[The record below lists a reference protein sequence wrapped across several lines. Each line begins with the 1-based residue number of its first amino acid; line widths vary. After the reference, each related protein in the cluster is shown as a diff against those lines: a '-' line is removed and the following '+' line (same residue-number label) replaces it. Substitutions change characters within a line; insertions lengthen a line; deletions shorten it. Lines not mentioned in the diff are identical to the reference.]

1 MNKANYAN
9 AIKTTTTWLTPKRII
24 DALGPFDLDP
34 CTPVEGMPWATAE
47 EMWTPVD
54 DGLET
59 PWPNDKFVWHNPP
72 YGRGQE
78 IWMEKAAE
86 HGNNITLVFART
98 DTKWMHRFVFN
109 HWKCRAVLFTEGR
122 LKFCNSTGIEGQAS
136 PAGSVFIAYGKTAE
150 KRLRKAWLNGDI
162 DGHFLSLNRMTQIPI
177 DLNL

>member
-1 MNKANYAN
+1 
-9 AIKTTTTWLTPKRII
+9 
-24 DALGPFDLDP
+24 
-34 CTPVEGMPWATAE
+34 
-47 EMWTPVD
+47 
-54 DGLET
+54 
-59 PWPNDKFVWHNPP
+59 
-72 YGRGQE
+72 
-78 IWMEKAAE
+78 MEKAAE

-122 LKFCNSTGIEGQAS
+122 LKFCNSKGIEGQAS